1 MCVPNSK
8 NYQNFWG
15 DRINKKEQLSYSEQ
29 LQILNGFGITNWWSK
44 QDLNLIWI
52 FKGTNPFGKNLNNLP
67 KNSLGMI
74 FNNINLDGITYIQKF
89 EDPLQVANELKLR
102 IQKDLNLNLNW

>member
-1 MCVPNSK
+1 
-8 NYQNFWG
+8 
-15 DRINKKEQLSYSEQ
+15 
-29 LQILNGFGITNWWSK
+29 
-44 QDLNLIWI
+44 
-52 FKGTNPFGKNLNNLP
+52 
-67 KNSLGMI
+67 MI